1 MTSFLRI
8 LISTTSCN
16 FGEGLECNIFFPCM
30 ISKMLSK
37 VKKKEMIPVKSFCDF
52 LNNINFNRLQITL
65 DDYRELCFK
74 L

>member
-1 MTSFLRI
+1 MKYI
-8 LISTTSCN
+8 LPPSD
-16 FGEGLECNIFFPCM
+16 
-30 ISKMLSK
+30 SKMLSK
-37 VKKKEMIPVKSFCDF
+37 VVQIKYINSTCKIYDF